1 MALLLRLLLFLLPAW
16 DCRIV
21 TLVKWSWAD
30 LRTFKRERSVTRRLL
45 PAVIITDS
53 SKTYI
58 WLISTRS
65 ISLLLWSTYDPEVS
79 SFNASW
85 KSMLEN
91 KTLNVQ
97 MKCTIPW
104 MNGATKKSVQKLW
117 CQDSQYFFW
126 RKSRTIIDVPWVLV
140 FSRVLFIIL
149 FLNNVVF
156 WIQAKTSW
164 ERTFSLVTTNILQM
178 CYNTHPKLLWSCP
191 WWSFKSINSWRQN
204 PWQFLW
210 NAPSLIPGTSLKKV
224 FFRPWKWPIAKL
236 T

>member
-1 MALLLRLLLFLLPAW
+1 
-16 DCRIV
+16 
-21 TLVKWSWAD
+21 
-30 LRTFKRERSVTRRLL
+30 
-45 PAVIITDS
+45 
-53 SKTYI
+53 
-58 WLISTRS
+58 
-65 ISLLLWSTYDPEVS
+65 
-79 SFNASW
+79 
-85 KSMLEN
+85 MLEN

-104 MNGATKKSVQKLW
+104 MNGATKYTLTKNSVQN
-117 CQDSQYFFW
+117 CDVRARDVFW
-126 RKSRTIIDVPWVLV
+126 RKSRNIINVPWVLV

-156 WIQAKTSW
+156 WIEAKISW

-204 PWQFLW
+204 PWRFLW

-224 FFRPWKWPIAKL
+224 FFRPWKLPIAKL